1 MIQRIPTKPR
11 TNVPAVIFAIIV
23 AAGLMGYAAH
33 VWSVK

>member
-23 AAGLMGYAAH
+23 AAGLLGYVAYI
-33 VWSVK
+33 WSV